1 MRIGLVAGEA
11 SGDTLGETLIEVL
24 QKRYPNAV
32 FEGIAGPKMQR
43 LGARSLYDMSLLSVR
58 GYSTEVLCSLWKLLR
73 IRREL
78 RQHFLVNPPD
88 LFVGIDAP
96 DFNLALEK
104 SLKVAGIP
112 VIHFVAPSVWIWRSG
127 RIPLIREAVH
137 GILALFPF
145 EQEIFERAHIPIRF
159 VGHPLA
165 RQISTEP
172 NQEEARNQ
180 LGLKSHEIWLAF
192 LPGSRLSEIRGHAHL
207 MAQTAILLRQE
218 MPSIQFLV
226 PFVNEQ
232 TKVLFEHLW
241 QQVAPEIQVRASIGQ
256 AQKMLIAANGA
267 LVASGTATLEA
278 ALCHCPHII
287 TYRMSA
293 LSAWWI
299 RRRGLSGSVGLP
311 NIIAGSSIVPEY
323 LQEQATPE
331 ILAQAL
337 LNLIG
342 DEEAQKKMRLAFVNL
357 HQKLAIDPEKPI
369 LDMVEELLLHGHL

>member
-1 MRIGLVAGEA
+1 MRIGVVAGEA
-11 SGDTLGETLIEVL
+11 SGDTLGETLIAVL

-58 GYSTEVLCSLWKLLR
+58 GYSEVLGSLCKLLR

-78 RQHFLVNPPD
+78 KQYFLENPPD

-96 DFNLALEK
+96 DFNLVLEK
-104 SLKVAGIP
+104 SLKAAGVP

-137 GILALFPF
+137 GIFSLFPF
-145 EQEIFERAHIPIRF
+145 EQEIFEQAHIPIRF

-165 RQISTEP
+165 RQIPAEP
-172 NQEEARNQ
+172 NQGEARNT
-180 LGLKSHEIWLAF
+180 LGLKPYEIWLAF
-192 LPGSRLSEIRGHAHL
+192 LPGSRLSEIRGHTRL
-207 MAQTAILLRQE
+207 MAQTALLLRQE
-218 MPSIQFLV
+218 QPDMQFLV

-232 TKVLFEHLW
+232 TKSLFEQIW
-241 QQVAPEIQVRASIGQ
+241 QEVAPGIGVRMAIGH
-256 AQKMLIAANGA
+256 AQEMLIAANGA

-287 TYRMSA
+287 TYRMSV

-299 RRRGLSGSVGLP
+299 RRRGLSGAVGLP
-311 NIIAGSSIVPEY
+311 NIISDTCIVPEY
-323 LQEQATPE
+323 LQEQADPVV
-331 ILAQAL
+331 LAQAL
-337 LNLIG
+337 LSLLG
-342 DEEAQKKMRLAFVNL
+342 DEEKQKKMRLAFADL
-357 HQKLAIDPEKPI
+357 HQKLAINPEKPI
-369 LDMVEELLLHGHL
+369 LEMVEELLLHGHL